1 MKKKVSVTIVFVIL
15 LIVLVAGAT
24 YAVYTWAVDDIGVA
38 GRAECFK
45 VNYVKGQDIGSEN
58 ESRIFMP
65 SDDYTGGLYAS
76 VVVDMDKECINNGVG
91 TLYLDTDESTSEILL
106 TSGVLKYQ
114 IIINSLT
121 LGQSGT
127 ITSAGITAIGENL
140 NITDDFTQYTV
151 VVWIDGNMINS
162 SNLNEIL
169 SSSYIGSISMK
180 VESGDL

>member
-1 MKKKVSVTIVFVIL
+1 MKKKVIVTIVFVIL
-15 LIVLVAGAT
+15 LIVLVVGAT
-24 YAVYTWAVDDIGVA
+24 YAVYTWAVDDIGIS
-38 GRAECFK
+38 GNTNECFR

-76 VVVDMDKECINNGVG
+76 VIVDMDKECINNGVG
-91 TLYLDTDESTSEILL
+91 TLYLNTDESTSEILL

-121 LGQSGT
+121 LGPSGT
-127 ITSAGITAIGENL
+127 ITSTGITAIGENL
-140 NITDDFTQYTV
+140 NIVDSAQFTV

>member
-1 MKKKVSVTIVFVIL
+1 MKKKVILTIVFVIL
-15 LIVLVAGAT
+15 FILLVAGVT
-24 YAVYTWAVDDIGVA
+24 YAIYTWSVNNINVNGTL
-38 GRAECFK
+38 ECFR

-58 ESRIFMP
+58 EYKVFMP

-76 VVVDMDKECINNGVG
+76 VIVNMDKECINNGVG
-91 TLYLDTDESTSEILL
+91 TLYLNTDESTSDILL

-114 IIINSLT
+114 VIINSLT
-121 LGQSGT
+121 LGGTGT
-127 ITSAGITAIGENL
+127 ITSTGVLTIGENL
-140 NITDDFTQYTV
+140 NIVDSAQYTV

-162 SNLNEIL
+162 GNLNEIL